1 MARPNRDIL
10 SGGERYRSRKTKAH
24 RVEEATFDKEKRKE
38 FLTGFHKRKL
48 QRRKHAE
55 EQKKEQ
61 NRLSRIEE
69 RAKIREARKLRVQQR
84 LTELKELNEKLGGAN
99 SDDDDDD
106 DGDDSSE
113 SDNDDKDNGTTKSS
127 GDDESDNENLGSR
140 KRKRV
145 HVKEDSEYE
154 EWHGF
159 KEENEGK
166 DDSKE
171 LHEEENDSTNMRGI
185 LKVKQVYNVQDVDAP
200 VVGTSEVTI
209 ESMENPNAVAVE
221 EIAMQNNVDLSK
233 SKDVLE
239 KSVSRAKEYARLMGM
254 DDGEMDEE
262 ESKRKRRKKKQRKYL
277 SKRERKIKKV
287 KEKKRSMHRKNRL

>member
-24 RVEEATFDKEKRKE
+24 RVEEVTFDKEKRKE

-140 KRKRV
+140 KRKR
-145 HVKEDSEYE
+145 YE